1 LPARDLTMSL
11 SWVAYALALLGLGV
25 ARASA
30 ALRWVGLLLFAVTSV
45 KVFLYDLGHL
55 EDLYQVASIV
65 GLGVS
70 LILVSLVYQRFVAK
84 TAEPDA

>member
-1 LPARDLTMSL
+1 
-11 SWVAYALALLGLGV
+11 
-25 ARASA
+25 
-30 ALRWVGLLLFAVTSV
+30 VGLLLFAVTSV